1 MPGLS
6 GLGVAAALRGIGATG
21 KGPLLAFT
29 AFGTA
34 DYIQEMKE
42 VGFDA
47 VCRKPAELTQLEGMI
62 FRLLGHESVDGF
74 QVVLSTSELVP
85 TPSRPRPDRSKRG
98 VKRNATRSTAARQ
111 LRPFRRSLSPN
122 GGIRPA
128 FGGTAVPNAR
138 TSRLG

>member
-21 KGPLLAFT
+21 KSPLLAFT

-74 QVVLSTSELVP
+74 QVVLSTAELVP
-85 TPSRPRPDRSKRG
+85 TPSRPRPGCSTVTRCQKGRDALNCGSPI
-98 VKRNATRSTAARQ
+98 ATFSSFTVAER
-111 LRPFRRSLSPN
+111 
-122 GGIRPA
+122 
-128 FGGTAVPNAR
+128 
-138 TSRLG
+138 

>member
-21 KGPLLAFT
+21 KSPLLAFT

-74 QVVLSTSELVP
+74 QVVLSTAELVP
-85 TPSRPRPDRSKRG
+85 TPSRPRPDRSTVTRCQKERDALDCG
-98 VKRNATRSTAARQ
+98 SPVTTFPWFTVAERWAT
-111 LRPFRRSLSPN
+111 PCVRRH
-122 GGIRPA
+122 GGA
-128 FGGTAVPNAR
+128 
-138 TSRLG
+138 